1 MTTNTR
7 IAWLSPFGPMSDIGA
22 YTRCLLPHFAKADE
36 GVFDCDLFINANGN
50 RYDSP
55 VPAMDIPAA
64 GHMGEIL
71 SRYDAA
77 FFNLGNN
84 FQNHGDIVN
93 ALRGVPGIAI
103 LHDFSYH
110 HFFAHRCFTELRTPA
125 AYARLVHN
133 YYGSTG
139 FNMALRSGVITRD
152 ATFYAP
158 WDGENVSDYPLMQP
172 IVTLAAAAVVHSQF
186 MEEQVAKVFK
196 GPILR
201 LFLPSDQ
208 KQAPSSDDAIQWQAK
223 TATSER
229 CQFVSFGHIN
239 RSKCLDTVILAIAQ
253 SPALRARA
261 QLIIAGKPD
270 DKEYVRE
277 IESLVNR
284 LGLIKQVTFEYSVT
298 NDRLLEIKRETDVFL
313 NLRYPNTEGA
323 SGSLIEMMS
332 AGRPVIA
339 YRAGSYADMPEE
351 TVHFIDRGN
360 ELELLV
366 EAMESLMAQPER
378 RIEIGRAARA
388 HLDGQDSQAYVR
400 RLKKFVTDIRGDLRR
415 RARFVAPVRDGL
427 FWARSDVIAE
437 DADWF
442 SDLTNARRSLLLLD
456 RDPGPHSPEMF
467 LNWPMDDLVAF
478 SSRVLLHAPGQP
490 GLPALLAEYAQRLG
504 RWSFYRLISK
514 LRLYQTR
521 CERPEISKPDLEVL
535 SERVSDVAFWD
546 VASRLQPDI
555 FLQILYLAVL
565 ERGSA
570 AAERDFWVARI
581 RNGMHPASILI
592 DFLESAEYRQTFSD
606 DLMSEVEVWARDQAT
621 VSRNRREQSRARVV
635 WPAGTEIRFKE
646 DNPRTD
652 ALLGSNWH
660 RRDAQGRWSDGRV
673 GDLRF
678 ILPEGSAKHG
688 ATLTLKLRVAGTEFT
703 GERRIV
709 AHHNRKEIASLIVQS
724 DAPVS
729 WNVALPASIAAKEGV
744 NLQLTVD
751 RDFSPSANGQSADRR
766 SLGIMLIEGKLTIDA
781 PEASAPSKR

>member
-1 MTTNTR
+1 
-7 IAWLSPFGPMSDIGA
+7 
-22 YTRCLLPHFAKADE
+22 
-36 GVFDCDLFINANGN
+36 
-50 RYDSP
+50 
-55 VPAMDIPAA
+55 
-64 GHMGEIL
+64 
-71 SRYDAA
+71 
-77 FFNLGNN
+77 
-84 FQNHGDIVN
+84 
-93 ALRGVPGIAI
+93 
-103 LHDFSYH
+103 
-110 HFFAHRCFTELRTPA
+110 
-125 AYARLVHN
+125 
-133 YYGSTG
+133 
-139 FNMALRSGVITRD
+139 
-152 ATFYAP
+152 
-158 WDGENVSDYPLMQP
+158 
-172 IVTLAAAAVVHSQF
+172 
-186 MEEQVAKVFK
+186 
-196 GPILR
+196 
-201 LFLPSDQ
+201 
-208 KQAPSSDDAIQWQAK
+208 
-223 TATSER
+223 
-229 CQFVSFGHIN
+229 
-239 RSKCLDTVILAIAQ
+239 
-253 SPALRARA
+253 
-261 QLIIAGKPD
+261 
-270 DKEYVRE
+270 
-277 IESLVNR
+277 
-284 LGLIKQVTFEYSVT
+284 
-298 NDRLLEIKRETDVFL
+298 
-313 NLRYPNTEGA
+313 
-323 SGSLIEMMS
+323 
-332 AGRPVIA
+332 
-339 YRAGSYADMPEE
+339 
-351 TVHFIDRGN
+351 
-360 ELELLV
+360 
-366 EAMESLMAQPER
+366 
-378 RIEIGRAARA
+378 
-388 HLDGQDSQAYVR
+388 
-400 RLKKFVTDIRGDLRR
+400 
-415 RARFVAPVRDGL
+415 
-427 FWARSDVIAE
+427 
-437 DADWF
+437 
-442 SDLTNARRSLLLLD
+442 LLLLD

-514 LRLYQTR
+514 LRLYQTH

-635 WPAGTEIRFKE
+635 WPAGTEIRFNE

>member
-1 MTTNTR
+1 MSTNTR

-22 YTRCLLPHFAKADE
+22 YTRCLLPHFAKPDE
-36 GVFDCDLFINANGN
+36 GAFDCDLFINANGN

-55 VPAMDIPAA
+55 VPAMDIPAD
-64 GHMGEIL
+64 GDMGEIL

-84 FQNHGDIVN
+84 FQNHGHIVN
-93 ALRGVPGIAI
+93 SLRGVPGIAI

-110 HFFAHRCFTELRTPA
+110 HFFAHRCFTELRAPS
-125 AYARLVHN
+125 AYARLVHD
-133 YYGSTG
+133 YYGSVG

-186 MEEQVAKVFK
+186 MEEQVSKVFK
-196 GPILR
+196 GPVLR

-208 KQAPSSDDAIQWQAK
+208 KQAPSSDDARQWREK
-223 TATSER
+223 TAATER
-229 CQFVSFGHIN
+229 CQFASFGHIN
-239 RSKCLDTVILAIAQ
+239 RSKCLDAIILAIAQ

-270 DKEYVRE
+270 DGEYVRE

-284 LGLIKQVTFEYSVT
+284 LGLIKQVAFEYSVT

-323 SGSLIEMMS
+323 SGSLIEMMN

-351 TVHFIDRGN
+351 TVHFIERADG
-360 ELELLV
+360 LESLV
-366 EAMESLMAQPER
+366 EAMEGLMAQPDR
-378 RIEIGRAARA
+378 RIEIGRAART
-388 HLDGQDSQAYVR
+388 HLDGQDSQNYVR
-400 RLKKFVTDIRGDLRR
+400 RLKKFVAEIQSDLRR
-415 RARFVAPVRDGL
+415 RARFVVPVRDGL
-427 FWARSDVIAE
+427 SWKRSDVVSE

-442 SDLTNARRSLLLLD
+442 SDLTNARRSLQLLD

-478 SSRVLLHAPGQP
+478 SSRVLLHAPSQP

-504 RWSFYRLISK
+504 RWSFYRLISNI
-514 LRLYQTR
+514 RLYQTH

-535 SERVSDVAFWD
+535 TERVPDVAFWD
-546 VASRLQPDI
+546 IASRLQPDI
-555 FLQILYLAVL
+555 FIQILYLAAL
-565 ERGSA
+565 ERGSGV
-570 AAERDFWVARI
+570 AERDFWVARI

-606 DLMSEVEVWARDQAT
+606 DLMSDVDVWAREQAAI
-621 VSRNRREQSRARVV
+621 SRTRREQSRARVV
-635 WPAGTEIRFKE
+635 WPAGIEIRFSE
-646 DNPRTD
+646 DNPTAD

-678 ILPEGSAKHG
+678 ALPEGSAQHG
-688 ATLTLKLRVAGTEFT
+688 ATLMLKFRVAGTKFT

-709 AHHNRKEIASLIVQS
+709 AYHNRKELAFLVVRS
-724 DAPVS
+724 DAPVI
-729 WNVALPASIAAKEGV
+729 WNLALPSSVAATEGI
-744 NLQLTVD
+744 NLQLSVD
-751 RDFSPSANGQSADRR
+751 RDFSPSANGQSGDRR
-766 SLGIMLIEGKLTIDA
+766 TLGIMLIEGKLTIN
-781 PEASAPSKR
+781 APSAAVS